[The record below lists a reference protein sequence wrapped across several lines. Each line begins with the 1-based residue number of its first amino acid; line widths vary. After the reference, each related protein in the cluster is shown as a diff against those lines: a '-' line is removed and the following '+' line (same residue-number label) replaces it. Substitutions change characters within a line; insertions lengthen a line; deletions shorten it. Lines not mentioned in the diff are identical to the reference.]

1 MRLSPNL
8 RCICQTPINLKTSVF
23 FALFLALACPKGHA
37 IPSSTST
44 TAVLPHPTDTSAPK
58 PEPILKIIFSGPPA
72 KAFAMSLLL
81 PGSGQIYNRK
91 YWKLPFVYGALAGMG
106 YIVYVNRKNYQRLDR
121 AYRMRVDLGQASM
134 DEFQGI
140 YNVDQLQSLRQ
151 QYSKILFESYVRFGL
166 VYLAVAVDAYV
177 DRHLLHF
184 DISDELSWQWGT
196 PPMPNGSGSPA
207 AFTIHYHW

>member
-1 MRLSPNL
+1 MYE
-8 RCICQTPINLKTSVF
+8 TPMKLKTP
-23 FALFLALACPKGHA
+23 ALLILCLMMIWPKGHA
-37 IPSSTST
+37 STALDNAFPVWSY
-44 TAVLPHPTDTSAPK
+44 PTDTGAPK
-58 PEPILKIIFSGPPA
+58 PEPILKVIFSGQPA
-72 KAFAMSLLL
+72 KAFAMSLVL

-106 YIVYVNRKNYQRLDR
+106 YIVYVNRKNYRRLDR
-121 AYRMRVDLGQASM
+121 AYRMRVDYGEASM

-140 YNVDQLQSLRQ
+140 YDIDQLQSLRQ

-184 DISDELSWQWGT
+184 DISEKLSWQWGT
-196 PPMPNGSGSPA
+196 PPMQYGMLSPA
-207 AFTIHYHW
+207 AFTFRYRW

>member
-1 MRLSPNL
+1 M
-8 RCICQTPINLKTSVF
+8 
-23 FALFLALACPKGHA
+23 
-37 IPSSTST
+37 
-44 TAVLPHPTDTSAPK
+44 
-58 PEPILKIIFSGPPA
+58 KIIFSGPPA

>member
-1 MRLSPNL
+1 M
-8 RCICQTPINLKTSVF
+8 V
-23 FALFLALACPKGHA
+23 
-37 IPSSTST
+37 SSNST
-44 TAVLPHPTDTSAPK
+44 TAALSPPSDTSAPK

-106 YIVYVNRKNYQRLDR
+106 YIVYVNRQNYRRLDR
-121 AYRMRVDLGQASM
+121 AYKMRVDLGQASM

-140 YNVDQLQSLRQ
+140 YNIDQLQSLRQ

-166 VYLAVAVDAYV
+166 VYLAIAVDAYV

-184 DISDELSWQWGT
+184 DISDKLSWQWGT
-196 PPMPNGSGSPA
+196 PPMPNSGGSPA